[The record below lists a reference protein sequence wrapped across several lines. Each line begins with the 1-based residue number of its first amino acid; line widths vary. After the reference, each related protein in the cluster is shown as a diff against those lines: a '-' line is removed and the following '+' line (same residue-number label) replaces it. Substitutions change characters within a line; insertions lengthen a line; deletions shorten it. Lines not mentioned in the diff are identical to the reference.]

1 MVALSCAVK
10 KWNVCIPGQHV
21 SALVRRF
28 HRQQQLVQQA
38 GSAQQVSNVRL
49 LARGRGL
56 VRWAFGSFKYF
67 YKSKLVILVGFDS
80 VHFVPST
87 LTHQFLRFDEIQ
99 IL

>member
-10 KWNVCIPGQHV
+10 KWNVCIPGLV

-28 HRQQQLVQQA
+28 HRQQLGQA

-56 VRWAFGSFKYF
+56 VRWALGS
-67 YKSKLVILVGFDS
+67 SI
-80 VHFVPST
+80 ST
-87 LTHQFLRFDEIQ
+87 NGTFRVKK
-99 IL
+99 